1 MRSLAAV
8 LLLLAAVP
16 AGAEVVEKRAT
27 VVPSIAPAPLHLYR
41 IAWQK
46 SLVRPGL
53 LEWRPIEAGTPAVDP
68 ATGLVVVGT
77 RDGWVQ
83 AFREDGTRAWER
95 QVEGAAGGAVVD
107 GDTVYVGATGGVLHA
122 FAIGNGKE
130 RWKYDT
136 REELGTKPVVANGR
150 VYVASLQDTVFAL
163 DAQTGEWRW
172 HHRRDTPSGFTVRG
186 AASVAAADGL
196 VFAAY
201 SDGFAAALD
210 AATGAARWERQIAPA
225 GEYVDVDSIRLDGS
239 RLYAAAYSGAV
250 IALDARTGRQ
260 AWLAATPDVHR
271 VALAPG
277 LVVAVTTRSILALS
291 PADGSTLWTVPLAG
305 APAGEPVMIGRWLA
319 VPANRGGLRWIET
332 ATGRTLRVLDPGT
345 GVSASPAVQGG
356 RVYVLSNG
364 GDLLALDVS

>member
-1 MRSLAAV
+1 MRSLAV
-8 LLLLAAVP
+8 ILLLAGIP
-16 AGAEVVEKRAT
+16 AHAQVVEKRAT
-27 VVPSIAPAPLHLYR
+27 AMPGIAPAPLHLYR

-46 SLVRPGL
+46 SLVMPTL
-53 LEWRPIEAGTPAVDP
+53 LEWRPVEAGTPAVDP

-77 RDGWVQ
+77 RDGWVH
-83 AFREDGTRAWER
+83 AIRRDGTLAWER
-95 QVEGAAGGAVVD
+95 QVDGATGGATID
-107 GDTVYVGATGGVLHA
+107 GDKVYVGSAGGVLHA
-122 FAIGNGKE
+122 FAVGTGQE
-130 RWKYDT
+130 RWRYDT
-136 REELGTKPVVANGR
+136 REELGTKPFVAHGR

-163 DAQTGEWRW
+163 DAQSGEWKW

-210 AATGAARWERQIAPA
+210 ATTGAARWERQIAPA

-260 AWLAATPDVHR
+260 AWLAQAPDVHR
-271 VALAPG
+271 VAIAPG
-277 LVVAVTTRSILALS
+277 LVVAVTTRAIVGLS
-291 PADGSTLWTVPLAG
+291 PADGSTLWTAPLDG

-332 ATGRTLRVLDPGT
+332 STGRTLRILDPGT
-345 GVSASPAVQGG
+345 GVSATPAVSSG

-364 GDLLALDVS
+364 GDLLALDLS